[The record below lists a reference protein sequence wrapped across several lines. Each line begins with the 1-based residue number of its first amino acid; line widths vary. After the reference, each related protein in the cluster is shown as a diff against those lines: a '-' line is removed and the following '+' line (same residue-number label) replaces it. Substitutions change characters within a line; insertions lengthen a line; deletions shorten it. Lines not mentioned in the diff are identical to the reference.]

1 MQAQRSGNVK
11 DNLDNLT
18 IGNQKNCTAAYMR
31 GSVVPCVPL
40 PGECEGRVVLDGGV
54 AAQVGRRA
62 DRLRVHLVA
71 AVDGR
76 NPDPDM

>member
-1 MQAQRSGNVK
+1 
-11 DNLDNLT
+11 
-18 IGNQKNCTAAYMR
+18 MR
-31 GSVVPCVPL
+31 GSVVSGVPL

-62 DRLRVHLVA
+62 DRLRVHLVP

>member
-1 MQAQRSGNVK
+1 MSN
-11 DNLDNLT
+11 NLDKSNLT
-18 IGNQKNCTAAYMR
+18 IGNQRNCTAAYMR
-31 GSVVPCVPL
+31 GSVVSCVPL
-40 PGECEGRVVLDGGV
+40 PGEGEGRVVLDGGV

-62 DRLRVHLVA
+62 DRLRVHLVP